1 MADLSPAITLELP
14 SILEPV
20 AGRRRFEVRGRTVRE
35 ALEVAFEASPALRHH
50 MVDADT
56 GELRPHIL
64 CVRNRVT
71 LRRGQVMETSLADGD
86 ELMIHQAISGG

>member
-1 MADLSPAITLELP
+1 MAGGSPAITLELP

-20 AGRRRFEVRGRTVRE
+20 AGRRRFVVHGHTVRE

-50 MVDADT
+50 MVDAAT

-71 LRRGQVMETSLADGD
+71 IRRGEVMGTVLDDGD
-86 ELMIHQAISGG
+86 ELLIHQAISGG